1 MMTMLPE
8 IRRVPI
14 VLLSLIAFGGA
25 ADAGEFN
32 EVLSIGD
39 AAPKWS
45 GLPGTD
51 GKTHSLADLKD
62 KAVVVVVFTCA
73 SCPVAAD
80 YEERIGE
87 LATRYAAKSVAV
99 VPICVNHGK
108 QDRLDALTAR
118 VEKRKL
124 KFHYLYDESQRI
136 AKDFGAVFTPEFFVL
151 DQERKVRYMG
161 AMDDATDA
169 TKVQSKWVEEA
180 IEAILA
186 GETPKT
192 TETIGRGCRIR
203 FARERRQPE

>member
-1 MMTMLPE
+1 MTMLPE
-8 IRRVPI
+8 IRLVPI

-136 AKDFGAVFTPEFFVL
+136 AKEFGAVFTPEFFVL

>member
-1 MMTMLPE
+1 MTMLPE
-8 IRRVPI
+8 IRLVPI

-25 ADAGEFN
+25 SAAGEFN

-136 AKDFGAVFTPEFFVL
+136 AKEFGAVFTPEFFVL